1 MNSGKEAR
9 ILATRGVMFPRDAHG
24 QGNIS
29 GGVLLRHID
38 VAGALTARRSC
49 ANKIIKRI
57 VTRAMDNIEFKQ
69 PVRVNDVL
77 TCWGYVLKIGTT
89 SITVQVEVEVDRAG
103 ETIPVTVA
111 QLTFVALDEKGR
123 PTPVLSAATAL
134 PGSTGTS
141 DSANG
146 GAGSRT
152 GTTTDSS
159 ARVGKSDPVPA
170 ATDNGAIDAATPAQM
185 KVTARKCEVDAKGT
199 SQGKNKDRGRNRKGA
214 GKGKPSPATG
224 ARVIGHRATMYPL
237 DTNGMGNIF
246 GGHLLEMME
255 QGGAYVA
262 KRVCTS
268 SFIERCATRLMGKVE
283 FKQPVHVNDDLTV
296 YGVVTAIGTTSITVH
311 VEAEVDRKGEIIP
324 VTAADLVFVAVD
336 EKGAKTPVLCGVEG
350 KSDKTKTRKPKK
362 RSAADGKA
370 GSRRTQGRRGGCCGC

>member
-38 VAGALTARRSC
+38 VAGALTARRAC

-77 TCWGYVLKIGTT
+77 TCWGYVLNIGKT

-123 PTPVLSAATAL
+123 PTPVLDAATAL
-134 PGSTGTS
+134 PGSTGSGQGT
-141 DSANG
+141 G
-146 GAGSRT
+146 QG
-152 GTTTDSS
+152 GTTSGSTGS
-159 ARVGKSDPVPA
+159 GKSGPPVPT
-170 ATDNGAIDAATPAQM
+170 ATDTGAIDAATPAET
-185 KVTARKCEVDAKGT
+185 KVTPRKRKADTKGT
-199 SQGKNKDRGRNRKGA
+199 
-214 GKGKPSPATG
+214 GKGKRQRT
-224 ARVIGHRATMYPL
+224 ARASERLIGHRATMYPL

-296 YGVVTAIGTTSITVH
+296 YGMVTAIGTTSITVH

-336 EKGAKTPVLCGVEG
+336 EKGAKTPVLCGVSG
-350 KSDKTKTRKPKK
+350 KPTKTKTRTPKK
-362 RSAADGKA
+362 RPAAAGKA
-370 GSRRTQGRRGGCCGC
+370 GRRRSKKSGGCCGGKGACASGKH

>member
-38 VAGALTARRSC
+38 VAGALTARRAC

-77 TCWGYVLKIGTT
+77 TCWGYVLNIGKT

-111 QLTFVALDEKGR
+111 QLTFVALDENGR

-134 PGSTGTS
+134 PDATGKPGSGSGSTTS
-141 DSANG
+141 
-146 GAGSRT
+146 
-152 GTTTDSS
+152 
-159 ARVGKSDPVPA
+159 GKQPDPVPT
-170 ATDNGAIDAATPAQM
+170 ATDTGAIDAASPAQT
-185 KVTARKCEVDAKGT
+185 KVTPRKRKAD
-199 SQGKNKDRGRNRKGA
+199 GKDKRKGVS
-214 GKGKPSPATG
+214 KGKSAPRSTAD
-224 ARVIGHRATMYPL
+224 RIIGHRATMYPL

-296 YGVVTAIGTTSITVH
+296 YGAVTAIGTTSITVH

-324 VTAADLVFVAVD
+324 VTAADLLFVAVD
-336 EKGAKTPVLCGVEG
+336 EKGAKTPVLCGING
-350 KSDKTKTRKPKK
+350 KKPEKTKSRTPKK
-362 RSAADGKA
+362 RSATEGKA
-370 GSRRTQGRRGGCCGC
+370 GGRRSRKKSAGCCGGKRGCASGKH